1 MTQSKATIKR
11 WAAKE
16 SFVYMFDLGF
26 DNLYKIGL
34 TREWKQRLS
43 KLSAANPRLSVV
55 AVAAVHNKHHIEKAL
70 HQRLKRHRVE
80 RELFELE
87 NPSGV
92 IEMMNQY
99 GRVVYPA
106 KGE

>member
-1 MTQSKATIKR
+1 MTQSKATIKN

-16 SFVYMFDLGF
+16 SFVYIFDLGF
-26 DNLYKIGL
+26 DSLYKIGH
-34 TREWKQRLS
+34 TREWRQRLS

-80 RELFELE
+80 RELFKLDD
-87 NPSGV
+87 PSIV
-92 IEMMNQY
+92 VKMMNQY
-99 GRVVYPA
+99 GQVIYP
-106 KGE
+106 